1 MYFILF
7 FYFLVHDVFIFYGL
21 YMLGGGTMFYISFL
35 VSCFTCDT
43 LIIDLYYKVIHDICL
58 LFYIL

>member
-1 MYFILF
+1 MERYGYILF
-7 FYFLVHDVFIFYGL
+7 GDDVFIFYGL
-21 YMLGGGTMFYISFL
+21 YMLGGDTMVFVSFI

-43 LIIDLYYKVIHDICL
+43 LVIDLYYKVIHVICL